1 MSDKKQDGQIEPRD
15 KYWANKK
22 KTLGLDLGIASIGW
36 CLFEEGDDN
45 NLKRIIDIGSFVFNQ
60 IENPKSGQ
68 TENIARR
75 IKRSMRRQRR
85 RRTLRLEDARSLFKD
100 KLGVDFF
107 EVISSKKDNVT
118 PFDIKV
124 KGLHEK
130 LTKEELCIAL
140 YHYLK
145 YRGYKSNRKKDKGSD
160 DSSKKIL
167 GKIKDVKAELA
178 DRATSGNGVYITELL
193 VEKFKKAEDAKMRRY
208 HNSSEEYYLTV
219 SNEMYREEI
228 IALLN
233 KQISYGVIDGEFK
246 RQYIELFDRRR
257 DFSEGPG
264 GESPYR
270 VDFSETAG
278 KCYFDGEKRA
288 CKDDYSAQMFILLSS
303 LNNLRYKTD
312 EEGEYHKLSGNQIR
326 EVATK
331 LVLRKDVKYTQ
342 LFKELGID
350 KVIRVKGLDLTK
362 KQYKAA
368 IQKYAKKNKIEEG
381 NPIPPENN
389 DELSDFIKKETFDHV
404 FFKGSEFI
412 YSLTKS
418 LKNSAYEKDKVG
430 NENLYNSIAEI
441 LFKNKTDE
449 KIKQACK
456 DEGLSESLTSVVLE
470 QDNASQTIDLSLPL
484 CQKIN
489 PFMERGHR
497 YDEAMKMAGY
507 DHSSLKKSNVTGI
520 MPPIDDAVKGVGE
533 YLTNPVV
540 KHTLVQMRRLINAI
554 TREYGAPTHY
564 SIELARE
571 LKKNFQDRQEI
582 KNQQQ
587 DNQAY
592 NTSLK
597 VEMLEK
603 YPDVFNSFAS
613 ISGKGGQ
620 GDNLIRYKL
629 FKEQG
634 GISPYTNKRID
645 ERKLFD
651 KNYYQIDHIAPYS
664 QSFNDSYANKVLVET
679 EENQNKKDRLPLKY
693 LGENRKYLDEFL
705 RTHRIDAKKRA
716 LLLSKEISSDFLNK
730 DSSDNSYIAVLATK
744 LIEFYMLPKGVH
756 CRTTSGAI
764 TDKLRTL
771 WGLAGKTHSYI
782 SNWENGYQAK
792 FPSRYRYQ
800 SVDAIM
806 DNNGKFKGISFVFT
820 YDSIEKQYDVLL
832 EEKGKGEKENKED
845 KKDKKRLFTKEQID
859 KNDAIEEF
867 YNSLPFFQEKFLNS
881 KDGTLAD
888 LQEMLAGNRVDA
900 NAQSSERYEYG
911 LKVLAEVSN
920 QIMDDINEKNR
931 SNHLHHAL
939 DAAVIGAVTP
949 GMKQKI
955 TIFYQEQERAYD
967 PYTGEIKLPPLPLPY
982 DDFRKE
988 VLARVYERDTE
999 KLLGILNDLSNY
1011 SEHPASEQN
1020 THVLLPV
1027 RLPDKD
1033 VAGAISSETIYGV
1046 DKRTKKLTSKTDVS
1060 KLTLK
1065 NVENIIDKGWGNKA
1079 VYEACVKWLN
1089 NNKPTKY
1096 PVLDKKGTIVRSVKL
1111 VVADSGDGKVDLSN
1125 GRYAD
1130 NSDNIR
1136 VNVYKKKGDDKTL
1149 YFVPVYYYQLER
1161 AKIRKKQ
1168 IKKGIAPENAVS
1180 SPSARIMWGRG
1191 DNDSSSISFDELKNN
1206 YQQVACLPRYSLI
1219 EVENKDGYLGLAYSG
1234 GVTSGSFEVYSIL
1247 GDNFDLI
1254 STKLFRSSLER
1265 MRFSVSTLSNVKV
1278 RSITILGK
1286 LN

>member
-1 MSDKKQDGQIEPRD
+1 MDEKKQGGRVEPRD
-15 KYWANKK
+15 KYWASKK

-45 NLKRIIDIGSFVFNQ
+45 DLKRIIDIGSFVFNQ

-85 RRTLRLEDARSLFKD
+85 RRTLRLEDARSLFKE
-100 KLGVDFF
+100 KLGIDFF
-107 EVISSKKDNVT
+107 ELVSSRKDSTT

-167 GKIKDVKAELA
+167 SKIQDIKTELA
-178 DRATSGNGVYITELL
+178 DRAESGNGVYITEFL
-193 VEKFKKAEDAKMRRY
+193 VEKFNKTEDVKMRRY
-208 HNSSEEYYLTV
+208 HNSSEDYCLTV

-233 KQISYGVIDGEFK
+233 KQISYDVIDGEFK

-264 GESPYR
+264 GDSPYKI
-270 VDFSETAG
+270 DFSEAAG
-278 KCYFDGEKRA
+278 KCYFDGERRA
-288 CKDDYSAQMFILLSS
+288 CKDDYSAQMFILLSL

-312 EEGEYHKLSGNQIR
+312 EEGKYQELSGDLIR
-326 EVATK
+326 KVASK
-331 LVLRKDVKYTQ
+331 LVLKRNVKYTQ
-342 LFKELGID
+342 LFKELGIN
-350 KVIRVKGLDLTK
+350 KVIRVKGLDLTR

-368 IQKYAKKNKIEEG
+368 VQKYAKKKKIEEG
-381 NPIPPENN
+381 KPIPPENN

-404 FFKGSEFI
+404 FFKGSELI
-412 YSLTKS
+412 CSLTKS
-418 LKNSAYEKDKVG
+418 LKNSACEKDKVG

-449 KIKQACK
+449 RIKQACK
-456 DEGLSESLTSVVLE
+456 DEGLSESLTSIVLE
-470 QDNASQTIDLSLPL
+470 QDNATQTIDLSLPL

-489 PFMERGHR
+489 PIMERGHR
-497 YDEAMKMAGY
+497 YDEAMKMVGY
-507 DHSSLKKSNVTGI
+507 DHSSLKKSDMIGI
-520 MPPIDDAVKGVGE
+520 MPPIDDAVKGIGQ

-571 LKKNFQDRQEI
+571 LKKNFKDRQEI
-582 KNQQQ
+582 KDQQL

-629 FKEQG
+629 FKEQNG
-634 GISPYTNKRID
+634 VSPYTNRPID

-664 QSFNDSYANKVLVET
+664 RSFNDSFVNKVLVET
-679 EENQNKKDRLPLKY
+679 EENQNKGSRLPLEY
-693 LGENRKYLDEFL
+693 LGTNRKYLDEYL
-705 RTHRIDAKKRA
+705 RTHRVDVKKRS
-716 LLLSKEISSDFLNK
+716 LLLSKEISNDFLNK

-744 LIEFYMLPKGVH
+744 LIEYYMLPEGIH

-771 WGLAGKTHSYI
+771 WGLSGKTHSYI
-782 SNWENGYQAK
+782 SSWENGYQAK
-792 FPSRYRYQ
+792 FPSKYLYQ
-800 SVDAIM
+800 SVDVKT
-806 DNNGKFKGISFVFT
+806 DDEGKFKGISFVFT
-820 YDSIEKQYDVLL
+820 YDGVDKQYDVLL
-832 EEKGKGEKENKED
+832 EEKGKGAKENKED
-845 KKDKKRLFTKEQID
+845 KSSKKRSFTKEQID
-859 KNDAIEEF
+859 KNNAITEF
-867 YNSLPFFQEKFLNS
+867 YNSLSFFQEKFLNS
-881 KDGTLAD
+881 KGETLAD
-888 LQEMLAGNRVDA
+888 LQEMLSGNRVDA
-900 NAQSSERYEYG
+900 NAQSSERYEFG

-949 GMKQKI
+949 GVKQKI

-967 PYTGEIKLPPLPLPY
+967 PYTGNIKLLLSLPY
-982 DDFRKE
+982 PDFQKE
-988 VLARVYERDTE
+988 VLARVYERDTN
-999 KLLGILNDLSNY
+999 KLSDILNGLSNY
-1011 SEHPASEQN
+1011 FEHPATKQN
-1020 THVLLPV
+1020 THILLPV

-1033 VAGAISSETIYGV
+1033 VAGAISSETIFGV
-1046 DKRTKKLTSKTDVS
+1046 DKRTKKLIVKKSVD
-1060 KLTLK
+1060 KLTKDNIK
-1065 NVENIIDKGWGNKA
+1065 NIVDRNGGNKA
-1079 VYEACVKWLN
+1079 VFEACEKWLKEK
-1089 NNKPTKY
+1089 KPTEY
-1096 PVLDKKGTIVRSVKL
+1096 PILNKKGTIVRSVKL
-1111 VVADSGDGKVDLSN
+1111 EVADSSDGKVDLSN

-1136 VNVYKKKGDDKTL
+1136 VNIYKKKGDDKTL
-1149 YFVPVYYYQLER
+1149 YFAPIYYYQLSRE
-1161 AKIRKKQ
+1161 KIRNEQ
-1168 IKKGIAPENAVS
+1168 IKKGVAPENAVS
-1180 SPSARIMWGRG
+1180 SPSARIMWGQG
-1191 DNDSSSISFDELKNN
+1191 DDESSSISFDELKNS

-1219 EVENKDGYLGLAYSG
+1219 EVEKKNGSIGLAYSG
-1234 GVTSGSFEVYSIL
+1234 GATSGFFEVFSLL
-1247 GDNFDLI
+1247 GDDADLLH
-1254 STKLFRSSLER
+1254 TKLFKTSTNQ
-1265 MRFSVSTLSNVKV
+1265 MRFSTSTISNIKV